1 MYVYSTYLFLCGRR
15 GANGMLP
22 IHMACLSGY
31 ADCVENLITPEMNLI
46 SETDND
52 KRTCLHAAACGGNLD
67 CLELM
72 IGQGCDINA
81 RDKHGR
87 TPLHY
92 ATSTAQFQCIL
103 SLVANGAAVNVFDNK
118 GCTPLHFASAA
129 DADANCV
136 THLLRN
142 GSKTGQLDSQGYSP
156 LHYAAA
162 KGHKLV
168 IQQLMDRLPDDITTN
183 NFDTPQTTPLHLAVS

>member
-1 MYVYSTYLFLCGRR
+1 
-15 GANGMLP
+15 
-22 IHMACLSGY
+22 
-31 ADCVENLITPEMNLI
+31 
-46 SETDND
+46 
-52 KRTCLHAAACGGNLD
+52 
-67 CLELM
+67 M

-129 DADANCV
+129 DADA
-136 THLLRN
+136 
-142 GSKTGQLDSQGYSP
+142 K
-156 LHYAAA
+156 
-162 KGHKLV
+162 
-168 IQQLMDRLPDDITTN
+168 
-183 NFDTPQTTPLHLAVS
+183 